1 MRAFGA
7 SAGRY
12 SGLLDK
18 RQARRPVVLLAL
30 VTGASGFLGW
40 HVASLLVERGHPVRA
55 LVRQGSSV
63 SGIQVETVTGDL
75 RDAPSIERAMAGC
88 RLVFHVAADYRLW
101 ARHPVEIYRSNVDG
115 TRNVMEAAKRT
126 GVQRVVYT
134 STVGCIG
141 IPRTGLGDETTPV
154 SLAEMTGDYKKSKFM
169 AEEIAL
175 EYARGGLPVVIVN
188 PTSPMGGHDVKP
200 TPTGKIVLDFMNG
213 AIPAFIDTGLNI
225 VGARDC
231 ATGHLLACE
240 RGRVGQRYILGSEN
254 LTLQQILFKLAE
266 ITGRKPPTTQIPYFV
281 AYAAGMLST
290 GWAQLTGRPPH
301 VPIDAVRMA
310 KKKMWVSH
318 EKARRELDF
327 NPGPVDIAL
336 SQAIEWFR
344 TRAA

>member
-1 MRAFGA
+1 M
-7 SAGRY
+7 
-12 SGLLDK
+12 
-18 RQARRPVVLLAL
+18 QTAL
-30 VTGASGFLGW
+30 VTGTSGCLGW

-55 LVRQGSSV
+55 LVRQRSSV
-63 SGIQVETVTGDL
+63 SGIQVETITGDL
-75 RDAPSIERAMAGC
+75 CDAQSIERAMAGC
-88 RLVFHVAADYRLW
+88 GLVFHLAADYRLW

-115 TRNVMEAAKRT
+115 TRNVLEAAKKT

-141 IPRTGLGDETTPV
+141 IPPTGLGDEGTPV
-154 SLAEMTGDYKKSKFM
+154 SLADMTGDYKKSKFM
-169 AEEIAL
+169 AEQIAL

-200 TPTGKIVLDFMNG
+200 TPTGKIVLDFMQG

-231 ATGHLLACE
+231 AAGHLLACE
-240 RGRVGQRYILGSEN
+240 RGRVGQRYILGAEN

-266 ITGRKPPTTQIPYFV
+266 ITGRKPPTKRIPYFV

-290 GWAQLTGRPPH
+290 GCAQLTGRPPH
-301 VPIDAVRMA
+301 VPLDAVRMA
-310 KKKMWVSH
+310 KTKMWVSH
-318 EKARRELDF
+318 EKARRELNF

-344 TRAA
+344 MRAA